1 MTNLIDPISGDT
13 NIYNVA
19 MTSAELIEK
28 LNSLGEEVLTAQTVR
43 SAAEK
48 LGFDV
53 TVTGKYADAT
63 EIQALA
69 QNQEFVAIWNGQA
82 RKI

>member
-28 LNSLGEEVLTAQTVR
+28 LNSLGEEILTAQTVR